1 MLSAQG
7 SLVCTSPYIMYL
19 TTWHCILADSPVGVL
34 STRRAPPQLR
44 TKAEAEGTGLTDVA
58 YEQATSPFPP
68 HSINAGISVRRV
80 NIMMRMSQT
89 WAAEI
94 CILRWAVTC
103 VTWWT
108 LGETSSVK
116 EKSGELASLHPFSNF
131 YKA

>member
-58 YEQATSPFPP
+58 YEQATSSFPP
-68 HSINAGISVRRV
+68 QSINAGTNTEYYDADESDLGRGNMYTSVGCHMCNVMDFRRV
-80 NIMMRMSQT
+80 Q
-89 WAAEI
+89 
-94 CILRWAVTC
+94 
-103 VTWWT
+103 
-108 LGETSSVK
+108 
-116 EKSGELASLHPFSNF
+116 FS
-131 YKA
+131 

>member
-1 MLSAQG
+1 MVLSAQG
-7 SLVCTSPYIMYL
+7 SLVCTSPYITYL
-19 TTWHCILADSPVGVL
+19 TIWRCLPANSPVGVL
-34 STRRAPPQLR
+34 STRRSPQLR

-103 VTWWT
+103 VT
-108 LGETSSVK
+108 
-116 EKSGELASLHPFSNF
+116 
-131 YKA
+131 